1 MYHTVNNLQSVS
13 LSEFNYTGRVLRD
26 NTMASSGRDK
36 INLDSRELSL
46 IDSGIHSMRDVPL
59 APHLQ
64 SISLHSNYI
73 QRIQGL
79 ELLRNLRHLDL
90 SANQIAEISG
100 LDGLVSLKTLNLS
113 CNLISAVEGLSY
125 LRFAS
130 YLIVIF

>member
-1 MYHTVNNLQSVS
+1 MLKIAYHYLQC
-13 LSEFNYTGRVLRD
+13 FRVQEKVLQYSY
-26 NTMASSGRDK
+26 NMASGGTDK
-36 INLDSRELSL
+36 INLDSPDLSL
-46 IDSGIHSMRDVPL
+46 IDSGIQSMRDVPL

-113 CNLISAVEGLSY
+113 CNLISVVEGLSY
-125 LRFAS
+125 LRF
-130 YLIVIF
+130 V

>member
-1 MYHTVNNLQSVS
+1 
-13 LSEFNYTGRVLRD
+13 
-26 NTMASSGRDK
+26 MASGGMDK
-36 INLDSRELSL
+36 INLDSPELSL

-90 SANQIAEISG
+90 SANQVAEISG

-113 CNLISAVEGLSY
+113 CNLISTVEGLSY
-125 LRFAS
+125 LRCVSFILCTKLS
-130 YLIVIF
+130 ISVSIFHLFIHQFVCSFSVCIFFH